1 MTNQFEIGDQVRV
14 GLWRGTYTITSMNTH
29 IRPTLYYIEGNGI
42 GTHMSEISLTL
53 VRRAGKETSGQM
65 TIFG

>member
-1 MTNQFEIGDQVRV
+1 MTNQYEIGDEVRV
-14 GLWRGTYTITSMNTH
+14 RLWSGTYTITSMNTH

-42 GTHMSEISLTL
+42 GTHMSETSLML
-53 VRRAGKETSGQM
+53 VRKARKETSGQM